1 MQGAASGIDGCDA
14 GRCQYHVLLPCVATD
29 VFQQGGFTRTGFA
42 CEENR
47 VTGKLYEFQ
56 RALELRVLK
65 VYFNVFFQ
73 IFGAMMSRAVC
84 EACGWLPLPSLAVV
98 SVFASGCF
106 SGEALP
112 RCKESPG
119 RAIPNESAD
128 IVSES
133 GSCGA

>member
-1 MQGAASGIDGCDA
+1 MGGIVFQELFQFAEAEPRVVGQERVERELEKAVQGAASGIDGCDA

-56 RALELRVLK
+56 CALELRVLK

-73 IFGAMMSRAVC
+73 IFGAMVSRCRV
-84 EACGWLPLPSLAVV
+84 
-98 SVFASGCF
+98 
-106 SGEALP
+106 
-112 RCKESPG
+112 
-119 RAIPNESAD
+119 
-128 IVSES
+128 
-133 GSCGA
+133 